1 MVYPKSLEELIESLK
16 NLPGVGQKT
25 AERYALRIID
35 MDEEN
40 VETLSNAITNVKK
53 NIVYCERCGNLAED
67 VLCPICKDP
76 LRDESII
83 CIVANT
89 TDTIAMEKTNTYN
102 GMYHVLNGLISPAKG
117 ILPDNLNISS
127 LIPRLDNGNLKEIII
142 ATNLTVEG
150 DTTSLYLS
158 KLIAQEN
165 NEVIVSRIAHGLPV
179 GGHLDYADDLTIIKA
194 MEGRFKI

>member
-16 NLPGVGQKT
+16 NLPGVGKKT